1 MKILIVDDEA
11 NARYGMAK
19 AIRGGNRTILEA
31 DNGRTAIE
39 LIDRETPDL
48 IFLDLQ
54 MPDLDGLGVLAEL
67 QNHSSVPETEIFVVT
82 ANDSITNAIECIKN
96 GASDFWRSLMTWITF
111 AQLSIVP
118 KNESKWNNACANS
131 SRRLQPKLTSVD

>member
-67 QNHSSVPETEIFVVT
+67 QTHPPS
-82 ANDSITNAIECIKN
+82 
-96 GASDFWRSLMTWITF
+96 
-111 AQLSIVP
+111 P
-118 KNESKWNNACANS
+118 K
-131 SRRLQPKLTSVD
+131 